1 MTEEYL
7 WNKTGDDPEIKKL
20 ENALGAFRYQED
32 LPPVLPIVETET
44 KSNGWRFSLV
54 FATAAFATM
63 VIATV
68 TWFQINKGT
77 VDDEITFVYY
87 PTVENTQQLKPVEEQ
102 PPIVEPQP
110 APKQSAPRVK
120 PVIQSTYVS
129 VPRPHKRTPKPKTQM
144 VGTESLTAQ
153 ERYAY
158 NQLMLAL
165 SISSSKLKIV
175 QDAVNGV
182 EDTVSNKKE
191 NNR

>member
-1 MTEEYL
+1 MNEEYL

-77 VDDEITFVYY
+77 VDDEITFVYH
-87 PTVENTQQLKPVEEQ
+87 PAVENTQPQKPVE
-102 PPIVEPQP
+102 PPRPRPQPQP
-110 APKQSAPRVK
+110 APKQSAPSEK
-120 PVIQSTYVS
+120 PVIQSTYVA
-129 VPRPHKRTPKPKTQM
+129 VPRQHKRTPKPKTQM

-165 SISSSKLKIV
+165 SISSSQLKVV

-182 EDTVSNKKE
+182 EDTSGNKKE